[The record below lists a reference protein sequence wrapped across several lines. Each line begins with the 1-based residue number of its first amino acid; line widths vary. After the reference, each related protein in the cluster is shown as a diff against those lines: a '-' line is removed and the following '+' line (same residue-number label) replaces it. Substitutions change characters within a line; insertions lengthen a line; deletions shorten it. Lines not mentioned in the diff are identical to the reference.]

1 MLDLKNNLKICYNAG
16 MSKTDKASV
25 RKRGIKEI
33 LGGVAIAAVGGII
46 SAISYNS
53 AKPGE
58 SYTVY
63 TGIIALGVVYAFKG
77 LYDVAF
83 PAGFGKAKKDA
94 EAAEAK
100 KVEASAEADI
110 VKEEE

>member
-1 MLDLKNNLKICYNAG
+1 
-16 MSKTDKASV
+16 MSKTDKTSV

-33 LGGVAIAAVGGII
+33 LAGVAIAAVGGIV
-46 SAISYNS
+46 SAISYNT

-77 LYDVAF
+77 IYDVVF
-83 PAGFGKAKKDA
+83 PAGLGKAKNGIESADEEKTEATADA
-94 EAAEAK
+94 E
-100 KVEASAEADI
+100 I
-110 VKEEE
+110 VKEED